1 MMSKKYCSVCGSE
14 IIDSL
19 CLCQLMKKRE
29 KEYYQSL
36 EEEYYQSLEEE
47 YYDDL
52 RMEEERRYRLR
63 QEEFRNRER

>member
-36 EEEYYQSLEEE
+36 EEEYY
-47 YYDDL
+47 DDL